1 MDILKFK
8 SKILSLFVLTTIFC
22 PNLIGIYAIENN
34 SSFPNRSYLK
44 KKNRTSDYILGG
56 GDIISISISSNKLD
70 KNIYLIELDG
80 TINIPNLGDIFIEGL
95 TIQELTKLLNE
106 ELKKFVYLPDVNIRI
121 INFRPIRITTVGELN
136 NPGVYTLKVT
146 KNINNIEE
154 EIQLK
159 TDSDEV
165 FENLNNKNSLA
176 INRKNSEFVLFPTLF
191 DALKISG
198 GITYYSDLKSIEII
212 RKNTISNGG
221 GKIKTTIN
229 FNDLFEKGE
238 SSVNLRLF
246 DGDYIK
252 VNRSTN
258 PSPLLVSK
266 AIKSNLN
273 PRTINVMVT
282 GKIPDPGIKIMKRES
297 TLNEAFLYSG
307 GKPIFNGQITLVRYN
322 SNMETEVKSIR
333 FNKNRKRGS
342 KFNPYLKEGDIIHIS
357 NGPLGNASQILAE
370 ITDPFMRIF
379 VPYQMFKSF
388 ND

>member
-1 MDILKFK
+1 MNILKFK
-8 SKILSLFVLTTIFC
+8 YKILFLFILTTIFNT
-22 PNLIGIYAIENN
+22 NLSSIYAIENN
-34 SSFPNRSYLK
+34 SSVLDGDYLK
-44 KKNRTSDYILGG
+44 KKNTNSNYILGG
-56 GDIISISISSNKLD
+56 GDILSISISSNNLD
-70 KNIYLIELDG
+70 KNIYLIDLDG

-95 TIQELTKLLNE
+95 TIEELTKLLNE
-106 ELKKFVYLPDVNIRI
+106 ELKKFVYLPDVKIRI

-146 KNINNIEE
+146 KNIGNLEE
-154 EIQLK
+154 ELQVNR
-159 TDSDEV
+159 DSNRILDNPKKE
-165 FENLNNKNSLA
+165 NSLA

-198 GITYYSDLKSIEII
+198 GITYYSDLKSVEII

-221 GKIKTTIN
+221 GKIKTKIN

-238 SSVNLRLF
+238 SRVNLRLF

-252 VNRSTN
+252 VNRSNN
-258 PSPLLVSK
+258 PSSLLVSK

-282 GKIPDPGIKIMKRES
+282 GKIPEPGLKIMQRES

-307 GKPIFNGQITLVRYN
+307 GKPLFNGQITLVRYN

-333 FNKNRKRGS
+333 FNKNRRRGS

-357 NGPLGNASQILAE
+357 NGPLGNASEILNE

-379 VPYQMFKSF
+379 VPYQMFKNF